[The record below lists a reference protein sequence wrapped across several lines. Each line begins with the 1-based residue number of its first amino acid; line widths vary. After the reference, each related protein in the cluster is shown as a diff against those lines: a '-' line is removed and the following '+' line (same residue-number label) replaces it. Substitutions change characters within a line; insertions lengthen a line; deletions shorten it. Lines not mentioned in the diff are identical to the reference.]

1 MFGVG
6 KMVKVLL
13 VVLPLLIIAVFFRTN
28 YLLLKPGS
36 AEELRPLITVE
47 GADQGDTGILFLVTV
62 AQQRANLLQAL
73 YGTLHPHIEVQPL
86 ADVLPRGMNEQEYRE
101 LLDQWMRESQLLAQ
115 LIALRRAGYQIDI
128 ISEGTI
134 IEGFLDGSP
143 SEGILR
149 QGDIIKAVDG
159 VPVSM
164 AGEVITE
171 VQNRRVG
178 DSVQLTILRDDVAR
192 DVDIV
197 TGANPGNPR
206 TPALGV
212 YIRTLHWEPVLPVA
226 IEMETGE
233 IGGPSA
239 GLMFVLEILNQLT
252 SGDITGG
259 RYIAGTGTI
268 DTNEQVGRIGG
279 VFQKVIAAERAG
291 AEFFIVPQGNYEE
304 AKQAV
309 SDIELV
315 PVSTLQDV
323 LNFLEGIRPA
333 GANALPGGIGDGRAV
348 CRLQPAA

>member
-1 MFGVG
+1 LSSINRAG
-6 KMVKVLL
+6 KILL
-13 VVLPLLIIAVFFRTN
+13 VVLGLLVIAVFFRTG
-28 YLLLKPGS
+28 YVLLKPGS
-36 AEELRPLITVE
+36 AEDLRQLITVE
-47 GADQGDTGILFLVTV
+47 GADQNDTGKLFLVTV
-62 AQQRANLLQAL
+62 AQQKANLLQAL

-86 ADVLPRGMNEQEYRE
+86 AEVLPQGMDEQEYRD
-101 LLDQWMRESQLLAQ
+101 LLDMWMQESQLLAQ
-115 LIALRRAGYQIDI
+115 LIALRRAGYQVDI

-143 SEGILR
+143 SEGILQ
-149 QGDIIKAVDG
+149 QGDIILEVDG
-159 VPVSM
+159 VPVAM
-164 AGEVITE
+164 ANEVITE

-178 DSVQLTILRDDVAR
+178 DRVQLTILRDDVAR
-192 DVDIV
+192 VVDII
-197 TGANPGNPR
+197 TGANPGNPQI
-206 TPALGV
+206 PALGV

-252 SGDITGG
+252 SGDITRG
-259 RYIAGTGTI
+259 RLIAGTGTI
-268 DTNEQVGRIGG
+268 DTNEQIGRIGG

-291 AEFFIVPQGNYEE
+291 AEFFIVPKGNYEE

-323 LNFLEGIRPA
+323 LDFLERISPA
-333 GANALPGGIGDGRAV
+333 GAKVRPEGGSPFYG
-348 CRLQPAA
+348 LQPAA